1 MIHQDQ
7 TNHMFKELTVTKD
20 TVQWLASL
28 GYPVKKKSQ
37 HDLETMFLW
46 EAAQLMI
53 CPLELKDVINN
64 VYNEPAIRFSF
75 PDKQKDRPPASG
87 VKD

>member
-1 MIHQDQ
+1 
-7 TNHMFKELTVTKD
+7 MFKDLTVTRD

-28 GYPVKKKSQ
+28 GYPVKDKSQ

-53 CPLELKDVINN
+53 CPLELREVISN
-64 VYNEPAIRFSF
+64 VYNEPALRLSL
-75 PDKQKDRPPASG
+75 PRKQKDRPPASG
-87 VKD
+87 VTD